1 MTIAKRQ
8 ESEGSFKNAM
18 AVHRSGTTKIWQSGN
33 EKAEMFC
40 YSMKHQFIA
49 GNSRRG
55 SLSCNRALIAKT
67 FCQNLLHLLRSLSW
81 PGIGSGFR
89 LQRGEETKLVVMEK
103 EEEKEKEKK
112 EEKEEVL
119 ESD

>member
-1 MTIAKRQ
+1 MT
-8 ESEGSFKNAM
+8 
-18 AVHRSGTTKIWQSGN
+18 VHRSGTMKIWQSGN

-55 SLSCNRALIAKT
+55 SLFCNRALSAKT

-81 PGIGSGFR
+81 PGIGSGLFEIAK
-89 LQRGEETKLVVMEK
+89 RGGDQVGRHPQGGEGGGP
-103 EEEKEKEKK
+103 
-112 EEKEEVL
+112 
-119 ESD
+119 

>member
-1 MTIAKRQ
+1 MMNFLTFFYLLGDDRQ
-8 ESEGSFKNAM
+8 EAGKNAM
-18 AVHRSGTTKIWQSGN
+18 TVHRNGTTKIWQSGN

-40 YSMKHQFIA
+40 YSMKHLFIA

-55 SLSCNRALIAKT
+55 SLSCNRALSAKP

-81 PGIGSGFR
+81 PGIGSGLR
-89 LQRGEETKLVVMEK
+89 LQRGAETKLVVIL
-103 EEEKEKEKK
+103 K

>member
-1 MTIAKRQ
+1 MNFLTFFYLLGDDRQ
-8 ESEGSFKNAM
+8 EAGKNAM
-18 AVHRSGTTKIWQSGN
+18 TVHRNGTTKIWQSGN

-55 SLSCNRALIAKT
+55 SLSCNRALSAKP

-81 PGIGSGFR
+81 PGIGSGLR
-89 LQRGEETKLVVMEK
+89 LQRGAETKLVVIL
-103 EEEKEKEKK
+103 K

>member
-1 MTIAKRQ
+1 MLFHETSVYRGKLTQRI
-8 ESEGSFKNAM
+8 
-18 AVHRSGTTKIWQSGN
+18 TLLQSG
-33 EKAEMFC
+33 
-40 YSMKHQFIA
+40 
-49 GNSRRG
+49 
-55 SLSCNRALIAKT
+55 LSAKT

-89 LQRGEETKLVVMEK
+89 LQRGAETKLVVIL
-103 EEEKEKEKK
+103 K